1 MADDD
6 TRLLAGLGR
15 AEVRL
20 QLSPSPLILV
30 VGVFDGLG
38 ELELPF
44 TADQA
49 RTLAATVV
57 ELADELDA
65 SQN

>member
-6 TRLLAGLGR
+6 KTLLAGRGR
-15 AEVRL
+15 VEVRVKPG
-20 QLSPSPLILV
+20 PSPLIV
-30 VGVFDGLG
+30 IVGVFDGFG

-44 TADQA
+44 YPGQA
-49 RTLAATVV
+49 RTLAETLL